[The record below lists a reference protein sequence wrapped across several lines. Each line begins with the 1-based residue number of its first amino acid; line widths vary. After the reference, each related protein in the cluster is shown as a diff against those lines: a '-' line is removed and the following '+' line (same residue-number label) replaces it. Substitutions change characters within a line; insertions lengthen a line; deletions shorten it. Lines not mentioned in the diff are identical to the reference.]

1 MPTVLRIAGYEFF
14 FRAGDC
20 AEPPHIHVRGNGGTA
35 KVWLDPIT
43 LERSSYNQARTREV
57 VSIAVEH
64 RGFLM
69 SEWSRFCG
77 R

>member
-35 KVWLDPIT
+35 KAWLDPVT
-43 LERSSYNQARTREV
+43 LERSSYNRAR
-57 VSIAVEH
+57 A
-64 RGFLM
+64 
-69 SEWSRFCG
+69 
-77 R
+77 